1 MTLMKN
7 KISLSIKKTEMV
19 IFKYKQK
26 KFEGDL
32 KINYM
37 VKDYILM
44 KVFNTWVYKLI
55 KTLVGN
61 VVLMIFPLK

>member
-1 MTLMKN
+1 
-7 KISLSIKKTEMV
+7 MV

-32 KINYM
+32 KINYV

-61 VVLMIFPLK
+61 IVLMIFPLK